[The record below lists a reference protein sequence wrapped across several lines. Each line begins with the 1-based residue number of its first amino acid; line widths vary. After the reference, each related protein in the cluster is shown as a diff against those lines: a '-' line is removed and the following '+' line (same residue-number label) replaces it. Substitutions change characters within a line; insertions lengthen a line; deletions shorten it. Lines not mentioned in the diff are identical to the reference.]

1 MVLKASCRP
10 ATPKSTLSAW
20 ASSARCAQARS
31 CLRPFAGFLSCLR
44 SSPQCPRSL
53 LLYFFRFLLKRQ
65 PLCRT
70 SLGHPVSTTT
80 HVLRTFCA
88 FNLLYYFFFKAPIII
103 RNSIFSTFSVLM
115 CFLPATPVSSVRVG
129 PSGSPPQPLCPKQG
143 CCRNGW
149 VHSARSYRWTSG
161 HG

>member
-20 ASSARCAQARS
+20 ASSARCVQARS

-88 FNLLYYFFFKAPIII
+88 FNLLYFFFQSTYHHPKFYFLYILCSYVLLTRHPREFYESGPVWFTSTAPLPEAGLLQEWVGAL
-103 RNSIFSTFSVLM
+103 STQL
-115 CFLPATPVSSVRVG
+115 
-129 PSGSPPQPLCPKQG
+129 
-143 CCRNGW
+143 
-149 VHSARSYRWTSG
+149 
-161 HG
+161 

>member
-1 MVLKASCRP
+1 MVLKASCRS

-20 ASSARCAQARS
+20 ASSARCIQAHS
-31 CLRPFAGFLSCLR
+31 CLRPFAGFLSCLH

-80 HVLRTFCA
+80 HVLGTLCA
-88 FNLLYYFFFKAPIII
+88 FNLLYYYFFQTTCHHPKFYFLYILCSYLLITHHPREFCESGPIWFTSAAPLPGAGLLQEWVGAL
-103 RNSIFSTFSVLM
+103 STQL
-115 CFLPATPVSSVRVG
+115 
-129 PSGSPPQPLCPKQG
+129 
-143 CCRNGW
+143 
-149 VHSARSYRWTSG
+149 
-161 HG
+161 